1 MGLKKTL
8 MDLNTEFD
16 NIRPYNNSEI
26 SEAVKLLLSD
36 KGFSKVAP
44 FFLLDKKE
52 QNIEKLLTNINT
64 IEEFQ
69 QSFSNPFLD
78 YIINET
84 SNGLTSSGVERIK
97 GKGHLYIANH
107 RDILLDTAFLQLL
120 LQRNDIPTTE
130 ITVGDNLMKN
140 ALFNVLGKLNKVFTL
155 YRGGGRIQM
164 YKNAILHA
172 KYINNV
178 VRERNE
184 SLWIA
189 QRDGRTKNGDDKT
202 QQGLLKMLLGNR
214 RDIVPA
220 LQELAIV
227 PVSTSYEL
235 EPCLKA
241 KIRETYLIQ
250 KNGEYIKDE
259 KEDMHSVATSTLAPK
274 GRIHIG
280 FGKRLNVVLKDI
292 KEKGLSN
299 NEIINTF
306 VDEIDR
312 QIYANYQLWP
322 YNYLAY
328 DLLNNKQNYT
338 AEYTDK
344 DISNFEKYIDETI
357 SDIDGDKEILKTIA
371 FEIYANPVKNKLSLN
386 KTK

>member
-1 MGLKKTL
+1 M
-8 MDLNTEFD
+8 EFD
-16 NIRPYNNSEI
+16 IEFEKIRPYNNSEI
-26 SEAVKLLLSD
+26 PEAIEQLIANENFEKLI
-36 KGFSKVAP
+36 P
-44 FFLLDKKE
+44 FFLIDKKE
-52 QNIEKLLTNINT
+52 KDVKKLLRAIRT

-69 QSFSNPFLD
+69 KTFSNPFLN
-78 YIINET
+78 YIIKGT
-84 SNGLTSSGVERIK
+84 SKGLTCTGVEDIK

-107 RDILLDTAFLQLL
+107 RDIILDTAFLQLL
-120 LQRNDIPTTE
+120 LQQNNIPTTE

-140 ALFNVLGKLNKVFTL
+140 PLFSIIGKLNKVFTL

-178 VRERNE
+178 IREKNE

-189 QRDGRTKNGDDKT
+189 QRDGRTKDGNDKT

-235 EPCLKA
+235 EPCLKS
-241 KIRETYLIQ
+241 KIRETYLIR
-250 KNGEYIKDE
+250 KNGTYTKDE
-259 KEDMHSVATSTLAPK
+259 KEDMYAVSTSTLAPK

-280 FGKRLNVVLKDI
+280 FGKRLNVVLKNI
-292 KEKGLSN
+292 NEKELTD
-299 NEIINTF
+299 NEIVNVF
-306 VDEIDR
+306 VNEIDK
-312 QIYANYQLWP
+312 QIYENYKLWP

-328 DLLNNKQNYT
+328 DRLNNKSSF
-338 AEYTDK
+338 TDK
-344 DISNFEKYIDETI
+344 YTSEDIKNFEFYIEESI
-357 SDIDGDKEILKTIA
+357 SDIEGNKDELKTIA
-371 FEIYANPVKNKLSLN
+371 FEIYANPLINKLAISD
-386 KTK
+386 